1 MHIIISHTTKKMEIL
16 RQKIDLWIDKTF
28 DIISKIGNE
37 RDGVTANNS
46 TDIKIIF
53 PAMRKTDSHEAQYRI
68 SEQEL
73 KQIFIEQL
81 VKDDNDYKY
90 SVETPTTER
99 YCFEGNI
106 ENGGRSASIDL
117 TIHSSDG
124 KTRLAI
130 IEFKFS
136 NGRTKNIKKDF
147 EKLRTDSPEDKP
159 LRYFIHLIE
168 AYSERTHS
176 NIEEKYKQVRK
187 TAKGHFNVYE
197 ILRTIDNKIIKLKR

>member
-1 MHIIISHTTKKMEIL
+1 METL
-16 RQKIDLWIDKTF
+16 KQKIDLWIDRTF

-37 RDGVTANNS
+37 RDGVRANNS
-46 TDIKIIF
+46 TDTKIIF
-53 PAMRKTDSHEAQYRI
+53 PAMRKTDSHESQYRI

-81 VKDDNDYKY
+81 VKDNNDYRY

-99 YCFEGNI
+99 YCFKGNK

-136 NGRTKNIKKDF
+136 NGRAENIKKDF
-147 EKLRTDSPEDKP
+147 EKLRTDSLEDKP

-168 AYSERTHS
+168 AYSERTHA
-176 NIEEKYKQVRK
+176 NIETKYKKVRAE
-187 TAKGHFNVYE
+187 AKGNFEVCE
-197 ILRTIDNKIIKLKR
+197 ILRTIENEIIKLER